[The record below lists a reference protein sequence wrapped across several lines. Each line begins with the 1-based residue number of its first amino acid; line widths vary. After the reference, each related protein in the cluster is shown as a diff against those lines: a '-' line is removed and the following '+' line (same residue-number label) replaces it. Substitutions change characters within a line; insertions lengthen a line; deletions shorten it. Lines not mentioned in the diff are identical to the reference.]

1 MKSLIIFIPSIESGG
16 VEKNLFI
23 LSNYL
28 SNKIKKI
35 YLVTANNNHNFKLN
49 KKIKIICPKAKFWNN
64 RSRLVKNFICFFF
77 ILNFFKNN
85 HNILLSFQANLFA
98 AIISKICNFK
108 LLIRLNT
115 SPNKYIN
122 NCYKRFI
129 FRIIYKS
136 ANEIIVNS
144 KKFKELL
151 KKNLDLKANFI
162 YNPMPKISKISKIKK
177 TKKIL
182 KILNIGRLTDQKD
195 QMTILKSMSLLKRD
209 NILFK
214 TNIIGS
220 GNKYQELKNYIK
232 NKNLK
237 NEIKLLGYKKDAYR
251 YMRYADLFILSSKYE
266 GLPNVLMEAQQLNLP
281 IISTNC
287 PSGPSEILM
296 NGKLGN
302 LYPVG
307 NYKRLY
313 REVKSFYFNRKSLIK
328 KTQLAKKY
336 LKRFDIKNNCE
347 KYFQLIN
354 KHI

>member
-1 MKSLIIFIPSIESGG
+1 MKSLIIFIPSIESAG

-35 YLVTANNNHNFKLN
+35 YLVTANNNHNFRLN
-49 KKIKIICPKAKFWNN
+49 KKIKIICPKTKFWNN
-64 RSRLVKNFICFFF
+64 RSRLLKNLICFFF

-85 HNILLSFQANLFA
+85 NKVLFSFQSNLFA
-98 AIISKICNFK
+98 AIISKVRNFK

-122 NCYKRFI
+122 SFYKRFI

-136 ANEIIVNS
+136 ASEIIVNS

-151 KKNLDLKANFI
+151 KKNLDIKANFI
-162 YNPMPKISKISKIKK
+162 YNPMPKILKTKKIKK

-182 KILNIGRLTDQKD
+182 KILNIGKITDQKD
-195 QMTILKSMSLLKRD
+195 QMTILKSMSLLKKN
-209 NILFK
+209 NILFR
-214 TNIIGS
+214 TNIIGR
-220 GNKYQELKNYIK
+220 GNKHQELKDYIK
-232 NKNLK
+232 NENLK

-251 YMRYADLFILSSKYE
+251 YMNYADLFILSSKYE

-328 KTQLAKKY
+328 KSQLAKKY

-347 KYFQLIN
+347 KYFKLIN
-354 KHI
+354 KYI